1 MAGAL
6 AGCGA
11 ASGTVPPA
19 ITVPAVVRTSGAS
32 IVAARSAAPA
42 PAMVGHWYFEWLSQD
57 GRRAVLRRLDGGAR
71 TTLQTR
77 VVEVDSGQ
85 ILSDDVFPELG
96 KLPSATIGQK
106 PNEVAELMG
115 RLAAPAFSED
125 LVRAAGIAEE
135 FPFGSC
141 GRLSAAPNGGGIAF
155 NAGDWLYLA
164 DAAGRV
170 QKRLTNGAAYD
181 PRFTPDGAN
190 LVFRRATGNLDKARA
205 KYELFVV
212 PTDLSAYSHVLPGTA
227 GTRDRFVVD
236 AEGRFAIAVASQEPQ
251 IKTCVL
257 SIGLKTPFAVK
268 RLACLDGGE
277 PFVESSLSPNG
288 RWAAITTQDRPKDA
302 AAPLTWHLRVVS
314 LTTGVV
320 ALDEPA
326 EPGMIVRAISDGGLV
341 VQSGM
346 LGVTVLDVE
355 AKTRRSLRADLELGH
370 RGFFRN
376 ASELVVVRG
385 ASVAVV
391 DLTKE

>member
-1 MAGAL
+1 
-6 AGCGA
+6 
-11 ASGTVPPA
+11 
-19 ITVPAVVRTSGAS
+19 VRTSSAPLD
-32 IVAARSAAPA
+32 AEFAAPA
-42 PAMVGHWYFEWLSQD
+42 PRARAPEGHWYFEWLSQD
-57 GRRAVLRRLDGGAR
+57 GTRAVLRRLDGGAR
-71 TTLQTR
+71 ATMQTR
-77 VVEVDSGQ
+77 VVDVDSGDV
-85 ILSDDVFPELG
+85 LRDDTFPEMA
-96 KLPSATIGQK
+96 KLPQATIGGQ
-106 PNEVAELMG
+106 PNEVAELLG

-125 LVRAAGIAEE
+125 LVRAADVAGE

-141 GRLSAAPNGGGIAF
+141 GRLSAAPKGAAIAF

-164 DAAGRV
+164 DATGRV
-170 QKRLTNGAAYD
+170 RRRLTNGAAYE

-190 LVFRRATGNLDKARA
+190 LLFRRATGTLDKARA

-236 AEGRFAIAVASQEPQ
+236 AEGKFAVAVASQEPQ

-257 SIGLKTPFAVK
+257 SIGLKSPFAVK

-277 PFVESSLSPNG
+277 PFVESSLSPGG
-288 RWAAITTQDRPKDA
+288 RWAAITTQVKAKDA
-302 AAPLTWHLRVVS
+302 SAPLAWRLRVVS
-314 LTTGVV
+314 LATGAV

-326 EPGMIVRAISDGGLV
+326 EPGMMVRAVSDQGLV
-341 VQSGM
+341 VQSGA
-346 LGVTVLDVE
+346 LGATAVDV
-355 AKTRRSLRADLELGH
+355 ARGTRRQLPGELELGH

-391 DLTKE
+391 DLGER